1 MAKKVKT
8 PDYIDVHIEVANLE
22 EGVKL
27 AQTAEEDGY
36 ELIISRGGTA
46 TMIQEKV
53 SLPVVPID
61 VTGYDML
68 RVFTLIKEMNNKVAL
83 LGFANI
89 SRGAATL
96 CDILEFNVKMI
107 TIQSRD
113 EVKRHLLELKQAGY
127 SVVIGDV
134 VTVQEAKQIGLRGV
148 LITSGKEALMDAFEE
163 AKRLYELFYKS
174 KTSANYVYDAMNNM
188 PIPIAVSVQ
197 NQIIY
202 KNNAFKSLEH
212 KDVLTQD
219 KQLRELVNQVLYTGK
234 EQWGQLNIANLYYL
248 VQAYL
253 IKDEALA
260 VGIFIHNVFSLKNK
274 NTYMLDSN
282 PSHLPIIGESE
293 TSKLLS
299 RLIQIH
305 ADNKAALC
313 IYGEPGVGKRTV
325 ARNIHFQR
333 YGNGTP
339 LLEVT
344 CSLLN
349 ETEIAHLQTILRSM
363 KEGTLLLNEI
373 DQTDRG
379 LQDRLLKL
387 LQQKPIDIKL
397 ISITTAQLEILVKQ
411 ELFLIELYERII
423 ANFMH
428 IPPIRQRK
436 RDIPLVFPF

>member
-61 VTGYDML
+61 ITGYDML

-174 KTSANYVYDAMNNM
+174 KTS
-188 PIPIAVSVQ
+188 I
-197 NQIIY
+197 
-202 KNNAFKSLEH
+202 
-212 KDVLTQD
+212 
-219 KQLRELVNQVLYTGK
+219 
-234 EQWGQLNIANLYYL
+234 
-248 VQAYL
+248 
-253 IKDEALA
+253 
-260 VGIFIHNVFSLKNK
+260 
-274 NTYMLDSN
+274 
-282 PSHLPIIGESE
+282 
-293 TSKLLS
+293 KLL
-299 RLIQIH
+299 
-305 ADNKAALC
+305 C
-313 IYGEPGVGKRTV
+313 V
-325 ARNIHFQR
+325 F
-333 YGNGTP
+333 
-339 LLEVT
+339 
-344 CSLLN
+344 
-349 ETEIAHLQTILRSM
+349 TENL
-363 KEGTLLLNEI
+363 G
-373 DQTDRG
+373 
-379 LQDRLLKL
+379 
-387 LQQKPIDIKL
+387 
-397 ISITTAQLEILVKQ
+397 
-411 ELFLIELYERII
+411 
-423 ANFMH
+423 
-428 IPPIRQRK
+428 
-436 RDIPLVFPF
+436 